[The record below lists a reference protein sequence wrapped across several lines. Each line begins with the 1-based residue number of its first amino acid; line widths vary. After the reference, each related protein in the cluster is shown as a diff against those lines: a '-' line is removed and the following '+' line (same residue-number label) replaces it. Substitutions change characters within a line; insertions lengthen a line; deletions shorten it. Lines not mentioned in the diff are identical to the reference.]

1 MAIFEDMNMV
11 EDADKI
17 HVPTK
22 EAKWVALGIEFLE
35 AKKKDGIKASD
46 FAKSKGIN
54 YSTFTASM
62 SRYSSQIDLAISAN
76 KLKNKNPKSLTK
88 KERAAVMINAYRAS
102 LRNNIKTGGGAKGNN
117 KSVKW
122 FSDTMKSVRTHKV
135 TTPVPGKIYAFI
147 YDAKYKDT
155 LPYWDK
161 YPLII
166 FLGANK
172 NLFHGL
178 NMHYIPPK
186 ARQQMLE
193 ELLVRYS
200 STPTLSNKTKLKV
213 KWTDVKGFFGADQMI
228 KAYLPQNVKGTFIE
242 IKPADWANVT
252 TLPLQ
257 QFVSKGKRY
266 SASKVWGQAR

>member
-1 MAIFEDMNMV
+1 MAIFES
-11 EDADKI
+11 EDEEKI
-17 HVPTK
+17 NVTTA
-22 EAKWVALGIEFLE
+22 ESRWVALGIEFLQS
-35 AKKKDGIKASD
+35 KKKFGTKASD
-46 FAKSKGIN
+46 FAASKGIK

-62 SRYSSQIDLAISAN
+62 SRYSGKIDLAMAAN
-76 KLKNKNPKSLTK
+76 KLKNADPKTLTK
-88 KERAAVMINAYRAS
+88 KERAKVMINAYRAS
-102 LRNNIKTGGGAKGNN
+102 LRDNIKGGSGAKGNN

-122 FSDTMKSVRTHKV
+122 FNDVIKSVRSHKV
-135 TTPVPGKIYAFI
+135 TRPEPGKIYAFV

-166 FLGANK
+166 YLGN
-172 NLFHGL
+172 NGSLFHGL

-200 STPTLSNKTKLKV
+200 STNTITNKTRLKV
-213 KWTDVKGFFGADQMI
+213 RWSDVKGFFGAEQMI
-228 KAYLPQNVKGTFIE
+228 KAYLPQNVKGTFVE
-242 IKPADWANVT
+242 IKPSDWANVT

-266 SASKVWGQAR
+266 SANKVWGHAR